1 MEDKGSLCKSS
12 NTTIQSKLVAQI
24 RDRYAVNTDG
34 RPHQRRYLGG
44 PIIVLGFLLGGSR
57 EGGIWLLVEFFIL
70 INRLGH
76 IIIFLYVYIH
86 NATDF
91 SHMQAPLYIDVR
103 W

>member
-1 MEDKGSLCKSS
+1 MRPGVSWPLILRVEDKGSLCKSS

-57 EGGIWLLVEFFIL
+57 EGGIWLLRRVASGVFHF
-70 INRLGH
+70 
-76 IIIFLYVYIH
+76 
-86 NATDF
+86 D
-91 SHMQAPLYIDVR
+91 
-103 W
+103 